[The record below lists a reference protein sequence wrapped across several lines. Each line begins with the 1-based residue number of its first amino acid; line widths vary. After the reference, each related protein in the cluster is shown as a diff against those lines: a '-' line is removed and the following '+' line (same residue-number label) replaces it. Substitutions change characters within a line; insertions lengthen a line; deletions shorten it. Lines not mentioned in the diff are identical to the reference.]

1 MSRWSVVINNLDHYD
16 CNDYDYHGDNTKNRD
31 GDHNDKSRTVGGVQ
45 SMVRHKLEELGE
57 EV

>member
-16 CNDYDYHGDNTKNRD
+16 C
-31 GDHNDKSRTVGGVQ
+31 DHNDKSRTVGGVQ
-45 SMVRHKLEELGE
+45 SMVRHKLKELGE